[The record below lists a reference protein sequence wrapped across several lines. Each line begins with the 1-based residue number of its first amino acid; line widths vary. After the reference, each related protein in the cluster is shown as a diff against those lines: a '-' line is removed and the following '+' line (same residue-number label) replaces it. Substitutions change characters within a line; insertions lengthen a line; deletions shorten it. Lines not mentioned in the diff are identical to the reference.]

1 MSTSNFYEP
10 LKILCGV
17 VVAVM
22 SWTWM
27 VEVEVEGEGELEVV
41 VDLSWVGGGV
51 MVSGVM
57 KKAGV
62 LT

>member
-1 MSTSNFYEP
+1 
-10 LKILCGV
+10 
-17 VVAVM
+17 M